1 MGREREAGVKL
12 KGVYGGEGLSR
23 VWGGVMEGSGDCVD
37 RMSLSYSLEELDK
50 TVTDREGSLRLPL
63 CIVRSR
69 TSRS

>member
-1 MGREREAGVKL
+1 
-12 KGVYGGEGLSR
+12 
-23 VWGGVMEGSGDCVD
+23 MEGSGDCVD
-37 RMSLSYSLEELDK
+37 RMTLSYSLEELDK